1 MIKEEDK
8 MSFINGIIELGPTV
22 MMPIIFFIL
31 SLIFRVKIAQGF
43 KAAMLVGIGFVG
55 INLVIGLLLDTL
67 GPAAE
72 AMVQRFNLNLT
83 VVDPGWPVG
92 ATIGWGTPIVPF
104 VVFGAIL
111 LNVVLL
117 LLKLTKTVNIDIFNY
132 WHFMLTG
139 GVVYAVT
146 NSIVISVVSALL
158 HFLIAIIIADL
169 TAKRIQEQYDL
180 KGVSFA
186 HATSAIYVPIG
197 IVMNWIIERI
207 PGLNK
212 VKASP
217 EEITKRYGVM
227 GEPLTLGTILGILLG
242 LLAGLPLA
250 DVVTLGIKVAAV
262 MVLLPAMIN
271 ILVQGLEIVRE
282 AAEVLLK
289 KKFPDREFYIGLDT
303 ALLVGNP
310 AVLATGLLL
319 IPGALLLAIILPGNK
334 VLPFV
339 DLASLVFLLP
349 MAAPFLKRNLVRL
362 FLTGMVIVT
371 FVLYAGTSISSYYT
385 KAAEMVNV
393 TLPEN
398 VQSATGLSNL
408 VGGATTP
415 LGWLI
420 IEISKLF

>member
-1 MIKEEDK
+1 
-8 MSFINGIIELGPTV
+8 

-242 LLAGLPLA
+242 LLAGLPPA

>member
-8 MSFINGIIELGPTV
+8 MSFINEIIELGPTV

-242 LLAGLPLA
+242 LLASLPLA

>member
-1 MIKEEDK
+1 

-83 VVDPGWPVG
+83 VIDPGWPVG

-104 VVFGAIL
+104 VVFGAII

-180 KGVSFA
+180 KGVAFA

>member
-1 MIKEEDK
+1 
-8 MSFINGIIELGPTV
+8 MSFINEIIELGPTV

-104 VVFGAIL
+104 IVFGAII

-169 TAKRIQEQYDL
+169 TAKRIQEQYNL

-289 KKFPDREFYIGLDT
+289 KRFPDREFYIGLDT

>member
-1 MIKEEDK
+1 
-8 MSFINGIIELGPTV
+8 MSFINEIIELGPTV

-104 VVFGAIL
+104 VVFGAII

-158 HFLIAIIIADL
+158 HFLTAIIIADL

-250 DVVTLGIKVAAV
+250 DILTLGIKVAAV

-362 FLTGMVIVT
+362 FVTGMVIVT
-371 FVLYAGTSISSYYT
+371 FVLYAGTAISSYYT

>member
-1 MIKEEDK
+1 MN
-8 MSFINGIIELGPTV
+8 FINGIIELGPTV

-104 VVFGAIL
+104 VVFGAII

-250 DVVTLGIKVAAV
+250 DVVTLGIKVASV

-362 FLTGMVIVT
+362 FLTGMVFVT

-393 TLPEN
+393 TLPES

>member
-1 MIKEEDK
+1 
-8 MSFINGIIELGPTV
+8 MSFINEIIELGPTV

-104 VVFGAIL
+104 VVFGAII

-169 TAKRIQEQYDL
+169 TAKRIQEQYNL

-197 IVMNWIIERI
+197 IAMNWIIERI

>member
-1 MIKEEDK
+1 

-104 VVFGAIL
+104 VVFGAII

-242 LLAGLPLA
+242 LLAGLPPA

>member
-1 MIKEEDK
+1 
-8 MSFINGIIELGPTV
+8 
-22 MMPIIFFIL
+22 
-31 SLIFRVKIAQGF
+31 
-43 KAAMLVGIGFVG
+43 
-55 INLVIGLLLDTL
+55 
-67 GPAAE
+67 
-72 AMVQRFNLNLT
+72 
-83 VVDPGWPVG
+83 
-92 ATIGWGTPIVPF
+92 
-104 VVFGAIL
+104 
-111 LNVVLL
+111 
-117 LLKLTKTVNIDIFNY
+117 
-132 WHFMLTG
+132 
-139 GVVYAVT
+139 
-146 NSIVISVVSALL
+146 
-158 HFLIAIIIADL
+158 
-169 TAKRIQEQYDL
+169 
-180 KGVSFA
+180 
-186 HATSAIYVPIG
+186 
-197 IVMNWIIERI
+197 
-207 PGLNK
+207 
-212 VKASP
+212 
-217 EEITKRYGVM
+217 
-227 GEPLTLGTILGILLG
+227 
-242 LLAGLPLA
+242 
-250 DVVTLGIKVAAV
+250 VTLGIKVAAV

>member
-1 MIKEEDK
+1 
-8 MSFINGIIELGPTV
+8 MSFINEIIELGPTV

-104 VVFGAIL
+104 VVFGAII

-169 TAKRIQEQYDL
+169 TAKRIQEQYNL

-289 KKFPDREFYIGLDT
+289 KRFPDREFYIGLDT